1 MSDLNDAM
9 KNVWEKVLVNDIT
22 SNSIAWNAGSTTT
35 TTNNGYGT
43 ITIGSQ
49 TLAGTSAS
57 TSLTPSTKVL
67 GDDEHHDRL
76 FWKYLVDV
84 GWKKNIID
92 ANGWAGAVQIV
103 LLHDKCEKVLES
115 RQLNGLSEEQA
126 EIFGSTGYVT
136 GLIATHKARGKCK
149 ASSEDEDEIEVVTIP
164 AIGTIQYS
172 SAGGARVFDGTNW
185 IEISGAT
192 PQQKQ
197 KPYQKVGLLTF
208 TVVTLVDCQ

>member
-9 KNVWEKVLVNDIT
+9 KNVWEKVLVNEMT

-49 TLAGTSAS
+49 TLAGLSAS
-57 TSLTPSTKVL
+57 TNLTPSTKVL

-76 FWKYLVDV
+76 FWKYLVNV

-149 ASSEDEDEIEVVTIP
+149 ALEEGEEEIEFVKLATHE
-164 AIGTIQYS
+164 IGTIQYS
-172 SAGGARVFDGTNW
+172 SAGGASVFDGTNW
-185 IEISGAT
+185 IAISGAT
-192 PQQKQ
+192 P
-197 KPYQKVGLLTF
+197 
-208 TVVTLVDCQ
+208 

>member
-1 MSDLNDAM
+1 MSDLNNAM
-9 KNVWEKVLVNDIT
+9 KNVWEKVLVNDMT

-35 TTNNGYGT
+35 TTNDGYGT

-103 LLHDKCEKVLES
+103 LLHDKCERVLES

-149 ASSEDEDEIEVVTIP
+149 ALSEDEDEIEVVTTP

-185 IEISGAT
+185 IELSGKT
-192 PQQKQ
+192 P
-197 KPYQKVGLLTF
+197 
-208 TVVTLVDCQ
+208 

>member
-1 MSDLNDAM
+1 MSNELNNAM
-9 KNVWEKVLVNDIT
+9 KNVWEKVLVNDMT

-149 ASSEDEDEIEVVTIP
+149 ALEED
-164 AIGTIQYS
+164 
-172 SAGGARVFDGTNW
+172 
-185 IEISGAT
+185 
-192 PQQKQ
+192 
-197 KPYQKVGLLTF
+197 
-208 TVVTLVDCQ
+208 